1 MFLVISDSY
10 STEDIILSWLTGGK
24 DSIGVSGELQ
34 IPQYTLKKIEISM
47 KTHEYSTGKMQQ
59 LDGWDCA
66 VFQSIAWVNRG
77 DVGRIHDRDLN
88 ILSHF
93 HTCANLWNSFKKAKP
108 KKMSRA
114 TLKVNHP
121 KTVILGGVREGAKLN
136 FMMILHCMHC
146 EKLKIKKNKI
156 KTEICL

>member
-1 MFLVISDSY
+1 MISDSY
-10 STEDIILSWLTGGK
+10 STEDMILSWLTGGK

-47 KTHEYSTGKMQQ
+47 KSHEYSTGKMQQ

-121 KTVILGGVREGAKLN
+121 KTVL
-136 FMMILHCMHC
+136 
-146 EKLKIKKNKI
+146 
-156 KTEICL
+156 

>member
-1 MFLVISDSY
+1 
-10 STEDIILSWLTGGK
+10 
-24 DSIGVSGELQ
+24 
-34 IPQYTLKKIEISM
+34 M
-47 KTHEYSTGKMQQ
+47 KSHEYSTGKMQQ
-59 LDGWDCA
+59 LDGWDFA

-77 DVGRIHDRDLN
+77 DVGRIYDGDLN

-93 HTCANLWNSFKKAKP
+93 HTCANLWNSLTKAKP

-121 KTVILGGVREGAKLN
+121 KTVILGGVREGAELN

-146 EKLKIKKNKI
+146 EKLKIKKK
-156 KTEICL
+156 

>member
-47 KTHEYSTGKMQQ
+47 KSHEYSTGKMQQ
-59 LDGWDCA
+59 LDGWDVA

-77 DVGRIHDRDLN
+77 DVGRIHDGDLN

-93 HTCANLWNSFKKAKP
+93 HTCAKP
-108 KKMSRA
+108 MEF
-114 TLKVNHP
+114 L
-121 KTVILGGVREGAKLN
+121 
-136 FMMILHCMHC
+136 
-146 EKLKIKKNKI
+146 
-156 KTEICL
+156 